1 MKVVAF
7 FNHKG
12 GVGKTT
18 IVFNT
23 AIALGEL
30 GHKVAIVDADAQAN
44 ASAIALG
51 EEHYETAVNKNET
64 LWTAVAPLVSG
75 AGDFRAV
82 APIELRENVC
92 IVPGDIRLSKFEA
105 ILPQSW
111 TEALAGNERGFR
123 ATTALHRLCQSM
135 DELCSAEYVFV
146 DVGPNVG
153 ALNRSVLIACDGFV
167 VPLAPDLF
175 SILALPSVG
184 TSIAEWKRQWE
195 TARENKPEGLNF
207 GMPNGDTRP
216 LGYVTQQFSTYRKE
230 VAAAYMQW
238 LGRVPDTYAEGVEKP
253 LGWKVSTDAEIAQI
267 PNLYSLIPLAQETNK
282 AIFELSGREARGAHW
297 TKAQTARVLFRGL
310 ATKIIARV
318 K

>member
-51 EEHYETAVNKNET
+51 EERYETAVNKNET

-175 SILALPSVG
+175 SILALPS
-184 TSIAEWKRQWE
+184 SPW
-195 TARENKPEGLNF
+195 
-207 GMPNGDTRP
+207 
-216 LGYVTQQFSTYRKE
+216 
-230 VAAAYMQW
+230 
-238 LGRVPDTYAEGVEKP
+238 
-253 LGWKVSTDAEIAQI
+253 
-267 PNLYSLIPLAQETNK
+267 
-282 AIFELSGREARGAHW
+282 
-297 TKAQTARVLFRGL
+297 
-310 ATKIIARV
+310 
-318 K
+318 